1 MFTRPNISYAVNKV
15 CQFMHA
21 PTKSH
26 WVAIKLILRY
36 LKATS
41 FFGLYRTHA
50 SSLSLHGVINVD
62 WVESIDDRK
71 SIGGYIVFL
80 GTTLILWKFR
90 KQHTIARFSIEVK
103 YKALSDGTVEVL

>member
-1 MFTRPNISYAVNKV
+1 
-15 CQFMHA
+15 
-21 PTKSH
+21 
-26 WVAIKLILRY
+26 
-36 LKATS
+36 
-41 FFGLYRTHA
+41 
-50 SSLSLHGVINVD
+50 
-62 WVESIDDRK
+62 VESIDDRK

>member
-1 MFTRPNISYAVNKV
+1 
-15 CQFMHA
+15 
-21 PTKSH
+21 
-26 WVAIKLILRY
+26 

-80 GTTLILWKFR
+80 GTTLIL
-90 KQHTIARFSIEVK
+90 
-103 YKALSDGTVEVL
+103 